1 MLPGQEKKLRNKIG
15 RLEEKIQLLEKKSIA
30 LERKFR
36 QADSASQAKS
46 DFLAMVSHEIRT
58 PMNGVIG
65 LSELLLETKLGTR
78 QKQFGELILSSAR
91 TLLTLIN
98 SLLDFSKIEADK
110 MTLEIKPFNLRELL
124 DEIVPLYHLAGER
137 KGVEVSLE
145 VDPGLADCYLGDA
158 YRIRQVLVN
167 LLGNGIK
174 FTDRGSVRLSVVL
187 EQPKDPGLIRFTIT
201 DSGPGIPEDKQDR
214 LFVAFSQIDNS
225 STRQYSGTGLGL
237 SICKRLVE
245 LMEGTIDFSSRVGQ
259 GSSFWFT
266 LRLDRPETVET
277 KLQPDNFVPVQ
288 PKKDSKNPGRSDRP
302 PRILIVDDDEIN
314 RMVLK
319 ETFRKT
325 DALLVTAKNGEQ
337 AVQFCRQLPFD
348 LILMDCRM
356 PVMDG
361 FEATARIREQLG
373 QVGKTSTVI
382 IALTADATMAT
393 EKKCRQVGMDDYL
406 LKPLDTTQLQKM
418 LDARLPDFNLVI
430 LAEHAAPTSRT
441 SVRNTEETAV
451 DLATLDELCRNIGNI
466 KPVISI
472 FLNLLPHRLKELEK
486 AVQNQD
492 STKIESIAHTLKGS
506 CSQFGAYGLAELCS
520 QAEDMAHD
528 HNLTVIKQQFD
539 RISRTAGEVSVIL
552 QEKLDYFL

>member
-1 MLPGQEKKLRNKIG
+1 MMTEQEKHLRDKIS
-15 RLEEKIQLLEKKSIA
+15 RLEEQIHLLEKKSKT
-30 LERKFR
+30 LERKVR

-65 LSELLLETKLGTR
+65 LSELLLETKLAPR

-91 TLLTLIN
+91 NLLTLIN

-110 MTLEIKPFNLRELL
+110 MTLEVKPFNLRELL
-124 DEIVPLYHLAGER
+124 DEIVPLYELAGKR
-137 KGVEVSLE
+137 KGVEVSLQ
-145 VDPGLADCYLGDA
+145 VDPALADCYLGDS

-167 LLGNGIK
+167 LLGNAIK
-174 FTDRGSVRLSVVL
+174 FTDRGSVQLNVSL
-187 EQPKDPGLIRFTIT
+187 EQPADPDLIRFTIT
-201 DSGPGIPEDKQDR
+201 DNGPGIPEDKQDR
-214 LFVAFSQIDNS
+214 LFVAFSQVDNS

-237 SICKRLVE
+237 SICKKLVE
-245 LMEGTIDFSSRVGQ
+245 LMDGTIDFSSREGQ

-266 LRLDRPETVET
+266 LHLVRPETPGQ
-277 KLQPDNFVPVQ
+277 KLKQEDSVQ
-288 PKKDSKNPGRSDRP
+288 LQTMDSKASSRGEDP
-302 PRILIVDDDEIN
+302 PRILIVDDDKIN

-325 DALLVTAKNGEQ
+325 DAVIVTAKNGEE

-361 FEATARIREQLG
+361 FEATGRIREQFG
-373 QVGKTSTVI
+373 HTDRTHMVI
-382 IALTADATMAT
+382 VALTADATLET
-393 EKKCRQVGMDDYL
+393 EKKCRKVGMDGYL
-406 LKPLDTTQLQKM
+406 LKPLDTIQLQKM
-418 LDARLPDFNLVI
+418 LDSRLPDFNLSI
-430 LAEHAAPTSRT
+430 LPEHGSAVSRN
-441 SVRNTEETAV
+441 SVRGPENNAV
-451 DLATLDELCRNIGNI
+451 DLAALEELSRNIGNI
-466 KPVISI
+466 KQVIAI

-486 AVQNQD
+486 AVRNQD
-492 STKIESIAHTLKGS
+492 GEDIESIAHTLKGS

-520 QAEDMAHD
+520 QAEEMAKSN
-528 HNLTVIKQQFD
+528 NLSVIRQQYD

-552 QEKLDYFL
+552 QEKLDYFS